1 MLIYYVYAYIS
12 ERTGLPYYIGKG
24 TGRRAYVGHGKVPV
38 PNDRFRIIILEKN
51 LTEIGSIAI
60 ERRYIKWYGRRDDGT
75 GILLNRTDGG
85 EGVSGHKHSAE
96 TRQKLREMVIGKPKS
111 EETRRKLSVSAKGH
125 IVTEETRRKLSE
137 AAKGKV
143 FTNRKKPRE
152 FTPEERIEI
161 EAKKAATRAA
171 NPQKF
176 LEGRRKAAKKML
188 GQKRSEETCIK
199 QRNRTLGEAS
209 REKLRQA
216 NLGKKKSEET
226 KQKLRE
232 ASLAQWAKRKI
243 KSE

>member
-111 EETRRKLSVSAKGH
+111 EETRRKLS
-125 IVTEETRRKLSE
+125 E